1 MKIIP
6 LYQSCVLTQLLSVS
20 NLHSAQTHACFVLQ
34 RNMMYFSTKKTVP
47 LSTTR
52 KLHCS
57 FSIEVDNTT
66 AEVSMTEQFSSTLS
80 TWINS
85 TTARNKI
92 LWFCGKL
99 SFFRLTHSVWSWNS
113 WRNKEVSKKKKEFP
127 LLFALWENSWKT
139 LTRHLWCW
147 PKAV

>member
-92 LWFCGKL
+92 L
-99 SFFRLTHSVWSWNS
+99 
-113 WRNKEVSKKKKEFP
+113 
-127 LLFALWENSWKT
+127 
-139 LTRHLWCW
+139 
-147 PKAV
+147 